1 MDMCGHAISGRSKA
15 GGQRA
20 RGEAR
25 TRSLI
30 GRRAAELESAKEPPA
45 GVDCAGTMLPA
56 QSAKVVILCGGQG
69 TRMREETEFRPK
81 PMVEVGGRPLVWH
94 IMKGFAEHGYRDF
107 VLCLGYRGSMIKQ
120 YFANYRV
127 LNSDVTLDLGTGMV
141 GYEREHAEDWRVTMV
156 DTGDDAM
163 TGARVKRVA
172 RHLAGADHFLCTYG
186 DGLADVDIAALVR
199 FHRSHGRLAT
209 VTGVRPPSRFGR
221 LVIEGSEVRS
231 FSEKPADEA
240 GRISGG
246 FFVFNRRVL
255 DRLSPDS
262 SCVLEREPLEGL
274 SREGHLHVFQHD
286 GFWQCADTV
295 RDVDVLRGLWEQ
307 GRAPWKTWGSDADA
321 SPGGAV
327 VPLRRVV
334 GS

>member
-1 MDMCGHAISGRSKA
+1 MA
-15 GGQRA
+15 RA
-20 RGEAR
+20 TEAR

-30 GRRAAELESAKEPPA
+30 GRSAPELERPKDPVPS
-45 GVDCAGTMLPA
+45 VDCATTMLPVK
-56 QSAKVVILCGGQG
+56 SAKVVILCGGQG

-127 LNSDVTLDLGTGMV
+127 LNSDVTLDLGTGTV
-141 GYEREHAEDWRVTMV
+141 AYERGHAEDWRVTMV

-172 RHLAGADHFLCTYG
+172 PHLEGADHFLCTYG
-186 DGLADVDIAALVR
+186 DGVADVDIAALVR
-199 FHRSHGRLAT
+199 FHRRHGRLAT

-221 LVIEGSEVRS
+221 LVIDGTAVRS

-255 DRLSPDS
+255 DRLSADS
-262 SCVLEREPLEGL
+262 KCVLEREPLEGL
-274 SREGHLHVFQHD
+274 AREGHLHVFQHE

-307 GRAPWKTWGSDADA
+307 GRAPWRTWGSDHSLHEAA
-321 SPGGAV
+321 GGAV
-327 VPLRRVV
+327 VPLRRAV